1 MRFRT
6 KDDRNVKSLVSC
18 LLFYGRKH
26 RERRFERLLFSHA
39 ESILHNAHDREEYFF
54 VFLVLLSILNDET
67 LFKNTQDENI
77 SLVVRVALKKMRI
90 LLYYY
95 YSYYY

>member
-1 MRFRT
+1 MVENTEKDASKAFFFLTQFVFFRT
-6 KDDRNVKSLVSC
+6 
-18 LLFYGRKH
+18 
-26 RERRFERLLFSHA
+26 
-39 ESILHNAHDREEYFF
+39 F
-54 VFLVLLSILNDET
+54 VYLNDET

>member
-1 MRFRT
+1 MIETSKVSFLVFYWSKT
-6 KDDRNVKSLVSC
+6 DD
-18 LLFYGRKH
+18 

-39 ESILHNAHDREEYFF
+39 VSILHNAHDREEYFF